1 MNDSHDPSLGIFSVS
16 RHLQRS
22 QVRVAHLVLVNPST
36 IFFIEYFTPSRRNAA
51 QERGINNV
59 VDAIPTFAGGGVAGR
74 SVASAHA
81 IRAAAVVGD
90 DRSVGNDTMTTLGD
104 LGSIYETEAM
114 VEPLDSSGYGR
125 QRFLSGDN
133 QLDRRHLVVD
143 VIPEQTGCGSVMS
156 GTTNH
161 SVRTADEESQG
172 TFATMSTAGAGAN
185 QRRFGDQE
193 KGEDLV
199 DQLPLDRPKSV
210 VSGATNLAVRLN
222 DDQSVA
228 TWATSATSAI
238 AGHVNEHVVDKTP
251 PDGPIQDGDVSD
263 EATGRA
269 IKDPEDASITTWNTL
284 SLAGNRQ
291 GVPVRATDDVHIV
304 DQVPVSGSDTVRS
317 GTTDAAVRLND
328 DQSVATW
335 LTTKSSAVAT
345 HVDEHVVDA
354 TPEDDVNYV
363 ALKSADVASRATG
376 RAVRDPDDQST
387 TTWNTLS
394 SLAVAQ
400 DSQPNKAGI
409 PFPEAYPVDRVPS
422 YLSSVNQEGQ
432 SGATVQAVR
441 AFDDQSGKTGF
452 YIPRCCPTAHANQT
466 IFISCYFRNSDG
478 SEQSWR
484 WQF

>member
-1 MNDSHDPSLGIFSVS
+1 MLSRTSQGKSRLRLTFPSLSRGRLSRPFPSVS
-16 RHLQRS
+16 S
-22 QVRVAHLVLVNPST
+22 SVST
-36 IFFIEYFTPSRRNAA
+36 FATQSA
-51 QERGINNV
+51 QERGISNV

-81 IRAAAVVGD
+81 IRAAAAAGD

-104 LGSIYETEAM
+104 LGSIYE
-114 VEPLDSSGYGR
+114 EPLDSSGYAYGR

-161 SVRTADEESQG
+161 SVRTADEESRG

-199 DQLPLDRPKSV
+199 DQLPLDGPKSV

-238 AGHVNEHVVDKTP
+238 VGHVNEHVVDKTP
-251 PDGPIQDGDVSD
+251 PDATVRDGDVSD

-269 IKDPEDASITTWNTL
+269 IKDPEDASVTTWNTL
-284 SLAGNRQ
+284 SLAGNL
-291 GVPVRATDDVHIV
+291 GVPVRASDDEHMV

-354 TPEDDVNYV
+354 TPEDDVDYA

-394 SLAVAQ
+394 SSAVAQ
-400 DSQPNKAGI
+400 DNQPDRAGI

-422 YLSSVNQEGQ
+422 YPNSVNQEWQ
-432 SGATVQAVR
+432 SGSTVQAVR
-441 AFDDQSGKTGF
+441 AFDDQSGRMGLCTF
-452 YIPRCCPTAHANQT
+452 HADLLSRRTLIHQ
-466 IFISCYFRNSDG
+466 FS
-478 SEQSWR
+478 QSLLS
-484 WQF
+484 QQ